1 MKSASFIHT
10 LMVAALLGLA
20 AGVPAAERL
29 PDPSDSY
36 SRASALYQDGLK
48 AVEAGKWE
56 TAVGKLKSA
65 QTLIQKI
72 MQSQPGWQPALVTY
86 KLQKIEN
93 ILKEMGSAHA
103 LQQPL
108 APGASEVVASP

>member
-1 MKSASFIHT
+1 MKSATYFPALVI
-10 LMVAALLGLA
+10 AALLVLA
-20 AGVPAAERL
+20 AGAPAAERL

-48 AVEAGKWE
+48 AVEAGKRE

-65 QTLIQKI
+65 KTLIQKI

-93 ILKEMGSAHA
+93 ILKELSSKHA
-103 LQQPL
+103 QQQPL
-108 APGASEVVASP
+108 VPGTPQMVASP

>member
-1 MKSASFIHT
+1 MKNASYLPT
-10 LMVAALLGLA
+10 LVVAVLLGLA
-20 AGVPAAERL
+20 VGAPAAERL

-48 AVEAGKWE
+48 AEEAGKRE

-93 ILKEMGSAHA
+93 ILKELSSKHA
-103 LQQPL
+103 QQQSL
-108 APGASEVVASP
+108 VPGAPQVVASP

>member
-1 MKSASFIHT
+1 MKSATYLPALVI
-10 LMVAALLGLA
+10 AALLGVVA
-20 AGVPAAERL
+20 WAPAVESL
-29 PDPSDSY
+29 LDPIDSY

-48 AVEAGKWE
+48 AVEAGKRE

-72 MQSQPGWQPALVTY
+72 MKSQPGWQPALVTY

-93 ILKEMGSAHA
+93 ILKELGSKHA
-103 LQQPL
+103 QQQAL
-108 APGASEVVASP
+108 VPGAPEVVASP